1 MSNDANQVGAVSGRP
16 YELHADAISSAKKL
30 LAGGSAWLNAGS
42 GPCEDFRR
50 EVVDRNSEQSF
61 PSSTAAVGLS
71 LGLSVRPNLKS
82 HFNSKVKLDWTD
94 RKLLELI
101 AEDSSRSYAVLSQL
115 MNLSAPAVHERVKRL
130 KRDGVVRSV
139 HANLDGCKLGR
150 TLLTFVFVV
159 TENVAATRH
168 LVALAALPEVEEIHS
183 TVGDTAAILKVRS
196 RDTEALEDL
205 LAHIQSIDG
214 VKATRSLIALT
225 TLLER
230 GPSPILLDDLSQG
243 IGSARPQ
250 ECQTGH

>member
-16 YELHADAISSAKKL
+16 HELHADAISSAKKL

-61 PSSTAAVGLS
+61 PSSTAAVGL
-71 LGLSVRPNLKS
+71 GPKCEAKPES

-183 TVGDTAAILKVRS
+183 IVGDTAAILKVRS
-196 RDTEALEDL
+196 RDTKALEDL